1 MGYIRFLNCG
11 VEIIRKIIG
20 VLKFNSTQKPF
31 LDELLLEFQAE
42 HLLEYFVEQELEQ
55 QMQAQ
60 QLMVERL
67 FEPVQLFELEL
78 HTG

>member
-1 MGYIRFLNCG
+1 M
-11 VEIIRKIIG
+11 VKIG

-31 LDELLLEFQAE
+31 LDELPLEYQAE

-55 QMQAQ
+55 QKQAQ

-67 FEPVQLFELEL
+67 FELVLLFELEL